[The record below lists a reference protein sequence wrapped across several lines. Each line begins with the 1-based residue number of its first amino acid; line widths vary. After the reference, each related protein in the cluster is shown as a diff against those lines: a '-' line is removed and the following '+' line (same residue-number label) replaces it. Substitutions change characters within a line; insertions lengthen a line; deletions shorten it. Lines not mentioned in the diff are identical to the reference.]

1 MGIARYL
8 NQLGPAGS
16 EAAYEK
22 LVGYAFARRYVGG
35 KVVAVVGWDEVGSG
49 PRLLAG
55 PAASVTGFARSAEA
69 LEQAAAAYPAPN
81 VKYRRAEPQGLP
93 YPEDHFDVVV
103 ALSAVENMED
113 PEALLAEARRVLKE
127 DGVFIVS
134 ALEGRGAF
142 VPELVE
148 ALEKRFQGVR
158 LYRAGAA
165 AGGFVFPDSG
175 DVSGASVE
183 SARAS
188 VTEPGPG
195 EELPP
200 SRCVLAVCGDAR
212 ILERE
217 ERPYLLLDR
226 DRRVFDECDDR
237 TEDVELLREEIRRMQ
252 ETEVQAF
259 QDSLKLHVTEIAHLR
274 AQVRQ
279 IKTQEAQARAREAAI
294 RDQLRAMENAT
305 TWRLFEPY
313 RRLRARIDAARGSSE
328 DSKGSGDD
336 GSP

>member
-1 MGIARYL
+1 MGMARHL
-8 NQLGPAGS
+8 DRLVPAGS
-16 EAAYEK
+16 EAAYEM
-22 LVGYAFARRYVGG
+22 LAAYGFARRYVGG
-35 KVVAVVGWDEVGSG
+35 KVVAVVGWDEVGPG

-55 PAASVTGFARSAEA
+55 PAASVTGLARSSEA
-69 LEQAAAAYPAPN
+69 LERAAAAYPAPN
-81 VKYRRAEPQGLP
+81 VKYRRAEPSDLP

-134 ALEGRGAF
+134 ALEGRGTF

-195 EELPP
+195 AELPP
-200 SRCVLAVCGDAR
+200 SRCVLAVCGDAG

-237 TEDVELLREEIRRMQ
+237 TEDVELLREEIQRMQ
-252 ETEVQAF
+252 RTEVQAF

-279 IKTQEAQARAREAAI
+279 GRVREAEL
-294 RDQLRAMENAT
+294 RNQLRAMENAR

-328 DSKGSGDD
+328 DAKGSGGD